1 MPHVP
6 VDTLLVHGDLDE
18 VVELDAVLH
27 WARPQ
32 HLPIVVL
39 AGAEH
44 FFHGRLT
51 QLRQI
56 VLQHF
61 AARGSE

>member
-1 MPHVP
+1 
-6 VDTLLVHGDLDE
+6 HGDADE
-18 VVELDAVLH
+18 VVELHELLQ

-32 HLPIVVL
+32 QLSVIVV

-44 FFHGRLT
+44 FFHGRLI

-56 VLQHF
+56 VLQQL
-61 AARGSE
+61 RGQR